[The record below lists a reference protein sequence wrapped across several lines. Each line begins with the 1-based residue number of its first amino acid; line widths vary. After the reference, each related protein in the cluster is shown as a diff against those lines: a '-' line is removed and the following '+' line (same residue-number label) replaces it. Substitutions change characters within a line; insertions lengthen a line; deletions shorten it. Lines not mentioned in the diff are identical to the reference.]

1 MYSFPDGCHLQ
12 MCLSTAIF
20 VGPFVRSRFSLVWNL
35 LLRRIFILLFR
46 YFPFSLLWIEFG
58 VLFCFIW
65 TNHMV
70 SVINFVSVRF
80 SSVTHI
86 AQYVFRF
93 LCSLFTRFVIK
104 NCFDDRLYGIVVRE
118 PALRAQDIFYRGVF
132 LLSRECSLVSS
143 RFCFV
148 PS

>member
-1 MYSFPDGCHLQ
+1 
-12 MCLSTAIF
+12 
-20 VGPFVRSRFSLVWNL
+20 
-35 LLRRIFILLFR
+35 
-46 YFPFSLLWIEFG
+46 
-58 VLFCFIW
+58 
-65 TNHMV
+65 MV

-104 NCFDDRLYGIVVRE
+104 NCFDDRLYGIVFRE
-118 PALRAQDIFYRGVF
+118 PALRAQEIFYRGVF
-132 LLSRECSLVSS
+132 LLSRLMFVVVSS

-148 PS
+148 PSAARFMDGCRDALRFVNFSWRDV